1 MGRVDCDRE
10 RDVTLDDLDANVV
23 VRPGLDR
30 LDGVRV
36 SAAEPYQQPV
46 ASVWVLERRVRL
58 PWLALDKGFAALH
71 LTREAHVGMKDYAEG
86 VGLVLGV
93 LAEAGLVRLLV

>member
-1 MGRVDCDRE
+1 MIANAT
-10 RDVTLDDLDANVV
+10 VTLDDRDANVI
-23 VRPGLDR
+23 RPGLDR

-36 SAAEPYQQPV
+36 SVAEPYQEPV
-46 ASVWVLERRVRL
+46 VSVWVLERRVRL
-58 PWLALDKGFAALH
+58 PWLALDKGLAALH
-71 LTREAHVGMKDYAEG
+71 LTREAHVRMKDYAEG